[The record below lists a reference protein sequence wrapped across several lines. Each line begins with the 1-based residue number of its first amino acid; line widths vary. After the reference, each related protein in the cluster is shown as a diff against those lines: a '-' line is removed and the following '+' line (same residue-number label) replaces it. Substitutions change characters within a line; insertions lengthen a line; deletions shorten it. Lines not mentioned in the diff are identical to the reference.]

1 LDNSLLVIKLQLH
14 IAPVFLLI
22 TIFSCKLMA
31 GVNKVILL
39 GNLGSDPEIR
49 HLDGGSMVAR
59 FNIATSESYTNRNGE
74 RVDQTEWHRIE
85 LWDNLAKVAEQYLK
99 KGNQVYVEGKIK
111 TETWKD
117 KDGAEKSGVRIRAT
131 SMTLVGGRPGGG
143 DGTPSEG
150 GMSEAPVS
158 APRQQAAPV
167 ASSPAPARAAAQPA
181 PQARRQPE
189 PTPFDGGNDNDDL
202 PF

>member
-1 LDNSLLVIKLQLH
+1 
-14 IAPVFLLI
+14 
-22 TIFSCKLMA
+22 MA

-117 KDGAEKSGVRIRAT
+117 KDGVEKSGVRIRAT
-131 SMTLVGGRPGGG
+131 SMTLVGGRPGG
-143 DGTPSEG
+143 DNNQSD
-150 GMSEAPVS
+150 GMSEAP
-158 APRQQAAPV
+158 APRQQAAPTTDMP
-167 ASSPAPARAAAQPA
+167 ASRPSPQPA
-181 PQARRQPE
+181 VQARRQPE